1 MVQYNIYPTLLDKF
15 ESYINSSRIYQQYW
29 GFADEPSIS
38 EEEFE
43 QQQFQSLIN
52 GINRVPFESEA
63 ADKGTAF
70 NEVIDCIIQNRTSE
84 KMEIKSF
91 RESGVIAVNYKQHV
105 FNFPFN
111 LTVEIAKS
119 LSGAVCSKYTEGIL
133 DTRYGKVKLYGIID
147 QLMPFTI
154 IDLKTTSKYNSFK
167 YRDNSQH
174 RVYPFCLNQEGIHIN
189 EFEYIVT
196 DFKSIWSEYYT
207 FNEIEQQ
214 NLLNHVERFIE
225 FLEAHRH
232 LITDTRIF
240 AVNQIEVIS

>member
-1 MVQYNIYPTLLDKF
+1 MKIKNQLQINYNIYPTLLDKF

-43 QQQFQSLIN
+43 QQQFQSLID

-63 ADKGTAF
+63 TDKGTAF
-70 NEVIDCIIQNRTSE
+70 NEVIDCIIENRTSE

-111 LTVEIAKS
+111 LCVEIAKS
-119 LSGAVCSKYTEGIL
+119 LSGAICSKYTEGIL
-133 DTRYGKVKLYGIID
+133 STRYGDVKLYGYID

-154 IDLKTTSKYNSFK
+154 VDLKSTSKYNSFK
-167 YRDNSQH
+167 YRDNWQH
-174 RVYPFCLNQEGIHIN
+174 RVYPFCLNEDGIHIN

-196 DFKSIWSEYYT
+196 DFKNIWSEYYT
-207 FNEIEQQ
+207 FNENEKQK
-214 NLLNHVERFIE
+214 LLNHVERFIE

-240 AVNQIEVIS
+240 A